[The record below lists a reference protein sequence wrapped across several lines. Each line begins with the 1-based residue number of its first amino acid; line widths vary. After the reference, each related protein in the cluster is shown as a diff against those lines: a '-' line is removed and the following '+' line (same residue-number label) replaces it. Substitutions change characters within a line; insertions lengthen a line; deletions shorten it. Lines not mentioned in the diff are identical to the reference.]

1 MYHSVR
7 RSKPARR
14 KLALFHTFTPTRG
27 VTITYISHTFY
38 VFLKTIYTSSRTG
51 ETVVPWSAA
60 CIYEEVIR
68 PEGYRLRR
76 HMHLR
81 KRPPRK
87 KWRRSQRHRRLSVSI
102 SGADLCASDVCAIEA
117 NRHRIHRP
125 YGPDHLNH
133 DSEST
138 DRRHEMCVRQRNE

>member
-1 MYHSVR
+1 METLSTETHKPSNSKAFYQFPEWVYHSVR

-14 KLALFHTFTPTRG
+14 KFALFHTFTPTRG

-60 CIYEEVIR
+60 YIYEEVIR

-76 HMHLR
+76 HMHLH

-87 KWRRSQRHRRLSVSI
+87 KVAPIPSV
-102 SGADLCASDVCAIEA
+102 IE
-117 NRHRIHRP
+117 
-125 YGPDHLNH
+125 D
-133 DSEST
+133 
-138 DRRHEMCVRQRNE
+138 